1 MTEYLRALKPIITP
15 QQYER
20 TKNIVKQFSTHP
32 GPKLH
37 EYLVNK
43 REEEDNWVSL
53 NNFKVYFNFKFVKIY

>member
-1 MTEYLRALKPIITP
+1 MAEYLRALKPIITA

-20 TKNIVKQFSTHP
+20 TKNIVKQFTTQP

-43 REEEDNWVSL
+43 REEEDNWVR
-53 NNFKVYFNFKFVKIY
+53 FDF